1 MRKYVTY
8 SNCTLKHLQFNNLLV
23 VISIINSLLHQN
35 LIGHQLCFAFG
46 REAILHKAFYSRHF
60 FWYKISHYS
69 YIHSPM
75 LILSLYIILLYIVT
89 NHSKQELTFNRR
101 SEGKNNLPLPLIDFL
116 GRIAASQN
124 SRSKSRQFL

>member
-1 MRKYVTY
+1 
-8 SNCTLKHLQFNNLLV
+8 
-23 VISIINSLLHQN
+23 
-35 LIGHQLCFAFG
+35 
-46 REAILHKAFYSRHF
+46 
-60 FWYKISHYS
+60 
-69 YIHSPM
+69 M